1 MLNHC
6 KWIADAML
14 QFTCSQGY
22 GLLLINRTTKKGLQ
36 QGFSASVFKK
46 KGYSEGRITLVASR
60 RSSREDEHSVCG
72 MAKARCLVTTW
83 RKQ

>member
-22 GLLLINRTTKKGLQ
+22 GLLLINRTTKKDFGKGFQ
-36 QGFSASVFKK
+36 QVFLK
-46 KGYSEGRITLVASR
+46 
-60 RSSREDEHSVCG
+60 
-72 MAKARCLVTTW
+72 
-83 RKQ
+83 RKDIQKEELPL

>member
-22 GLLLINRTTKKGLQ
+22 GLLLINRTTKTDLGKGFQQVFLKRKDIQKEELPLKLQ
-36 QGFSASVFKK
+36 EAAA
-46 KGYSEGRITLVASR
+46 GRMNTAFVEWLRQDV
-60 RSSREDEHSVCG
+60 
-72 MAKARCLVTTW
+72 W
-83 RKQ
+83 